1 MARKIL
7 VQGSGAYWE
16 MGAWMCAV
24 RRISPDSG
32 LSREGRKVIRL
43 DSAWTMFLVPI
54 AFRVSPRAKSH
65 SALHFFVLLCPS
77 SVRHEGDM

>member
-7 VQGSGAYWE
+7 VQGPGAYWE
-16 MGAWMCAV
+16 VGAWMCTV

-32 LSREGRKVIRL
+32 LSREGEKVIRL
-43 DSAWTMFLVPI
+43 DSAWTMLLVPI

-65 SALHFFVLLCPS
+65 SALHFLS
-77 SVRHEGDM
+77 SSARPL